1 MVVKIGGK
9 EYFIDNN
16 RAYGDRDKNEGEVNS
31 EGPSYIYIY
40 IYIFYI
46 YIYIVMPR
54 ENNNGKYSTY
64 KGSESIRE
72 GVCI

>member
-1 MVVKIGGK
+1 MVVKIGGE

-16 RAYGDRDKNEGEVNS
+16 RTYGDRDKNEGEVNS
-31 EGPSYIYIY
+31 EGPSIYIYIY
-40 IYIFYI
+40 IYIVI
-46 YIYIVMPR
+46 PR

-72 GVCI
+72 GACI